1 MKKGSFKG
9 LLFRE
14 FYIARKNYGYN
25 LIAYFAMVA
34 IGLLA
39 LLSYKCGN
47 LNRYGHLMDA
57 EMKNTITLMIKYA
70 PAYTGAFF
78 FGGASDATPNDEK
91 IPWRRFRAASAVT
104 PFRFALAKYSC
115 LFLTLLASFAMTFGW
130 LGLHSLL
137 TDTALTVNDLGITM
151 ALYTV
156 SVILIIY
163 MQNICI
169 WVRTLERAMI
179 VCMITICAI
188 TFPITLKYP
197 DLMTTDGLN
206 KIKELCTTLIPFT
219 PLIILAVFL
228 LGLICT
234 TMLYGRRE
242 K

>member
-25 LIAYFAMVA
+25 LLAYLVMVA

-39 LLSYKCGN
+39 LLSYKYGN
-47 LNRYGHLMDA
+47 LHRYNHLMDVETQSA
-57 EMKNTITLMIKYA
+57 IDLMIKYA
-70 PAYTGAFF
+70 PAYIGAFF

-91 IPWRRFRAASAVT
+91 IPWRRFRLSSAVT

-130 LGLHSLL
+130 LGIYSLL
-137 TDTALTVNDLGITM
+137 TDTAVTTNDLGITM

-156 SVILIIY
+156 SVLLIIY

-169 WVRTLERAMI
+169 WVGTLERAVI
-179 VCMITICAI
+179 VCMITVCAI
-188 TFPITLKYP
+188 TVPMTLKFP

-206 KIKELCTTLIPFT
+206 QIKELCTTLIPFT
-219 PLIILAVFL
+219 PVIILGTFL

>member
-14 FYIARKNYGYN
+14 FYIARKNYVYN
-25 LIAYFAMVA
+25 LFAYFVIVA
-34 IGLLA
+34 VGLLA
-39 LLSYKCGN
+39 LLSYKYGN
-47 LNRYGHLMDA
+47 LHKYLHLMD
-57 EMKNTITLMIKYA
+57 EMQKSTVDLMIKYM

-91 IPWRRFRAASAVT
+91 MIWRRFRTACAVT

-115 LFLTLLASFAMTFGW
+115 LFLTLLISFAMTFGW

-137 TDTALTVNDLGITM
+137 TGTALAQTDVAITM
-151 ALYTV
+151 ALYTA
-156 SVILIIY
+156 SVLLIIY

-169 WVRTLERAMI
+169 LAGTLERAFI
-179 VCMITICAI
+179 ICMISIGAI
-188 TFPITLKYP
+188 MVPITLKSP
-197 DLMTTDGLN
+197 DLMTNDGLN
-206 KIKELCTTLIPFT
+206 RLKELCMTLAPFT
-219 PLIILAVFL
+219 PLIILGTFL
-228 LGLICT
+228 LGILCT

>member
-25 LIAYFAMVA
+25 LLAYLVMVA

-39 LLSYKCGN
+39 LLSYKYGN
-47 LNRYGHLMDA
+47 LHRYNHLMGVETQSAID
-57 EMKNTITLMIKYA
+57 LMIKYA

-91 IPWRRFRAASAVT
+91 IPWRRFRLSSAVT

-130 LGLHSLL
+130 LGIYSLL
-137 TDTALTVNDLGITM
+137 TGTVVTTNDLGITM

-156 SVILIIY
+156 SVLLIIY

-169 WVRTLERAMI
+169 WVGTLERAVI
-179 VCMITICAI
+179 VCILTIYAIMI
-188 TFPITLKYP
+188 PVVHKYP
-197 DLMTTDGLN
+197 NLLTEDGLN
-206 KIKELCTTLIPFT
+206 QMKELCTTLIPFT
-219 PLIILAVFL
+219 PVIIPGTFL

>member
-25 LIAYFAMVA
+25 LLACFVMIIIA
-34 IGLLA
+34 LLA
-39 LLSYKCGN
+39 ILSYKCGN

-57 EMKNTITLMIKYA
+57 EDKNMIDLIIKYI

-91 IPWRRFRAASAVT
+91 TPWRRFRAASAVT

-169 WVRTLERAMI
+169 WVRTLERAVI
-179 VCMITICAI
+179 VCMITVCAI
-188 TFPITLKYP
+188 TIPITLKSP

-206 KIKELCTTLIPFT
+206 KIKEFCTTLIPFT
-219 PLIILAVFL
+219 PLIILGTFL
-228 LGLICT
+228 LGVLCT
-234 TMLYGRRE
+234 TILYGRRE

>member
-25 LIAYFAMVA
+25 LLAYLVMVA

-39 LLSYKCGN
+39 LLSYKYGN
-47 LNRYGHLMDA
+47 LHRYNHLMGVETQSAID
-57 EMKNTITLMIKYA
+57 LMIKYA

-91 IPWRRFRAASAVT
+91 IPWRRFRLSSAVT

-130 LGLHSLL
+130 VGIYSLL
-137 TDTALTVNDLGITM
+137 TDTAVTTNDLGITM

-156 SVILIIY
+156 SVLLIIY

-169 WVRTLERAMI
+169 WVGTLERAVI
-179 VCMITICAI
+179 VCMITVCVI
-188 TFPITLKYP
+188 TVPMTLKFP

-206 KIKELCTTLIPFT
+206 QIKELCTTLIPFT
-219 PLIILAVFL
+219 PVIILGTFL

>member
-25 LIAYFAMVA
+25 LLAYFVMVA

-39 LLSYKCGN
+39 LLSYKYGN
-47 LNRYGHLMDA
+47 LHRYNHLMDA
-57 EMKNTITLMIKYA
+57 EMKSTIDLMIKYA

-91 IPWRRFRAASAVT
+91 TLWRRFRLSSAVT
-104 PFRFALAKYSC
+104 PLRFALAKYSC
-115 LFLTLLASFAMTFGW
+115 LFLTLLTSFTMTFGW
-130 LGLHSLL
+130 LGVHSLL
-137 TDTALTVNDLGITM
+137 TGTPLTVNDLGITL
-151 ALYTV
+151 AIYTF
-156 SVILIIY
+156 SVLLIIY

-169 WVRTLERAMI
+169 WVGTLERAVI
-179 VCMITICAI
+179 VCMLTVYAI
-188 TFPITLKYP
+188 MIPVVFKHP
-197 DLMTTDGLN
+197 DLITADGLN
-206 KIKELCTTLIPFT
+206 QIKELCMTLIPFT
-219 PLIILAVFL
+219 PVIILGTFL
-228 LGLICT
+228 LGILST

>member
-25 LIAYFAMVA
+25 LLAYLVMIIIA
-34 IGLLA
+34 LLA
-39 LLSYKCGN
+39 ILSYKCGN

-57 EMKNTITLMIKYA
+57 EGKNMIDLMIKYA

-91 IPWRRFRAASAVT
+91 TPWRRFRAASAVT

-137 TDTALTVNDLGITM
+137 TGTAVTAMDLRITM
-151 ALYTV
+151 AIYTV

-169 WVRTLERAMI
+169 WVRTLERALF
-179 VCMITICAI
+179 VCIISVYGVI
-188 TFPITLKYP
+188 IPIILINPNLLTE
-197 DLMTTDGLN
+197 DGLY
-206 KIKELCTTLIPFT
+206 KMKELCMTLIPFT

>member
-25 LIAYFAMVA
+25 LLAYLVMVA

-39 LLSYKCGN
+39 LLSYKYGN
-47 LNRYGHLMDA
+47 LHRYNHLMDA
-57 EMKNTITLMIKYA
+57 ETKSAIDLMIKYM

-91 IPWRRFRAASAVT
+91 TPWRRFRLSCAIT

-130 LGLHSLL
+130 LGIYSLL
-137 TDTALTVNDLGITM
+137 TNTAVTTNDLGITL
-151 ALYTV
+151 AIYTLGV
-156 SVILIIY
+156 LLIIY

-169 WVRTLERAMI
+169 WVRTLERAVI
-179 VCMITICAI
+179 VCMLTVYAIMIPTI
-188 TFPITLKYP
+188 LKHP
-197 DLMTTDGLN
+197 DLLTEDGLN
-206 KIKELCTTLIPFT
+206 QMRELCTTLLPFT
-219 PLIILAVFL
+219 PVIILGTFL
-228 LGLICT
+228 LGLLCT
-234 TMLYGRRE
+234 TILYGRRE

>member
-25 LIAYFAMVA
+25 LLAYLVMVA

-39 LLSYKCGN
+39 LLSYKYGN
-47 LNRYGHLMDA
+47 LHRYNHLMGVETQSAID
-57 EMKNTITLMIKYA
+57 LMIKYA

-91 IPWRRFRAASAVT
+91 IPWRRFRLSSAVT

-130 LGLHSLL
+130 LGIYSLL
-137 TDTALTVNDLGITM
+137 TDTAVTTNDLGITM

-156 SVILIIY
+156 SVLLIIY

-169 WVRTLERAMI
+169 WVGTLERAVI
-179 VCMITICAI
+179 VCMITVCVI
-188 TFPITLKYP
+188 TVPMTLKFP

-206 KIKELCTTLIPFT
+206 QIKELCTTLIPFT
-219 PLIILAVFL
+219 PVIILGTFL

>member
-25 LIAYFAMVA
+25 LLACFVMIIIA
-34 IGLLA
+34 LLA
-39 LLSYKCGN
+39 ILSYKCGN

-57 EMKNTITLMIKYA
+57 EDKNMIDLMIKYI

-91 IPWRRFRAASAVT
+91 TPWRRFRLASAVT

-115 LFLTLLASFAMTFGW
+115 LILTLLASFAMTFGW
-130 LGLHSLL
+130 LGIYSLL
-137 TDTALTVNDLGITM
+137 TGAAVTINDLGITM
-151 ALYTV
+151 AFYTLGV
-156 SVILIIY
+156 LLIIY

-169 WVRTLERAMI
+169 WVRTLERAVIICMVTVCAVMI
-179 VCMITICAI
+179 PVTS
-188 TFPITLKYP
+188 KVP
-197 DLMTTDGLN
+197 DLMTMDGLDT
-206 KIKELCTTLIPFT
+206 IKKFCVTLIPFT
-219 PLIILAVFL
+219 PFIILGTFL

-234 TMLYGRRE
+234 TLLYGRRE